1 MSTPNLIIQLIPPIF
16 LGVLLA
22 IPVFLVA
29 RKRRANAW
37 LWAILS
43 VVPLLGFVVVYVFY
57 TSTFLSIL
65 DRLNKLETEQTF
77 S

>member
-1 MSTPNLIIQLIPPIF
+1 MQDLIIQLIPSMIF
-16 LGVLLA
+16 GILLA

-29 RKRRANAW
+29 RKRRSNPW

-43 VVPLLGFVVVYVFY
+43 VVPLLGFIAVYVFY
-57 TSTFLSIL
+57 TRTFLAIL
-65 DRLNKLETEQTF
+65 DRLDKLETEKPF